1 MTSISIPAAGVLVV
15 MSLLGVLFCVG
26 IVAAIATSYEC
37 PFQTRA
43 SAPLHSLWATEA
55 SLSLRRSEGV
65 VDLIRALTAYLP
77 AWGSIG
83 ICAGDIVDQD
93 RDSPL
98 RDVLNLDS
106 LRIGGEGVGDPRRRL
121 RAKDNPTQI

>member
-15 MSLLGVLFCVG
+15 MSLLGVVFCVG
-26 IVAAIATSYEC
+26 IVAATATSYEC
-37 PFQTRA
+37 PFQTRT

-55 SLSLRRSEGV
+55 SLSLRRSEGM
-65 VDLIRALTAYLP
+65 VDLRALTAYLP
-77 AWGSIG
+77 ARGSIC

-93 RDSPL
+93 RDSFLL

-106 LRIGGEGVGDPRRRL
+106 LRIGGEVVGDPRRRL
-121 RAKDNPTQI
+121 RAKDSPTQI